1 MNPIPH
7 GTHAGYERCK
17 ALLGE
22 ACNRCKRAEA
32 DHQKE
37 WRKTNS
43 DAAKRAKIMANI
55 RQKAKTILSQKYK
68 EEYKALCR
76 QLEKELSEKVTV

>member
-22 ACNRCKRAEA
+22 ACSSCKRAEA

-37 WRKTNS
+37 WRKTNG

-68 EEYKALCR
+68 EEYKTLCR